1 MTCRT
6 PLNCIFEVDD
16 FESEWLYRQPFDY
29 IHARELE
36 GCIENPDQLFRQALE
51 HLTPGGYLEM
61 QAVDGFFESDDGTAE
76 QAVHAQAW
84 IKSMLDGARK
94 FGKPLDTCS
103 KWKEQMEDA
112 GFVDVRQE
120 VFKVS
125 SYFGGFCEV
134 WVLLVL
140 LMLMIKRSSRSDLG
154 PKTQNS
160 RRLGLGSICKSY
172 KS

>member
-1 MTCRT
+1 MACRT
-6 PLNCIFEVDD
+6 PPNCIFEVDD
-16 FESEWLYRQPFDY
+16 FESDWLYHQPFDY
-29 IHARELE
+29 VHARELE
-36 GCIENPDQLFRQALE
+36 GCIANPDRLFRQALK
-51 HLTPGGYLEM
+51 HLAPGGYLEM

-84 IKSMLDGARK
+84 IKSMLDGARN

-125 SYFGGFCEV
+125 RYFGGTVKSGSCWFC
-134 WVLLVL
+134 
-140 LMLMIKRSSRSDLG
+140 
-154 PKTQNS
+154 Q
-160 RRLGLGSICKSY
+160 C
-172 KS
+172 